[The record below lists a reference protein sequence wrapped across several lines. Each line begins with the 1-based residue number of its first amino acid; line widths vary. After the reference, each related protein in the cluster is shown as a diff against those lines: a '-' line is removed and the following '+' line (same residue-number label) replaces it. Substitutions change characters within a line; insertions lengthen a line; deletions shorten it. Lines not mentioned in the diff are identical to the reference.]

1 MDIVDDIAV
10 DDFCKIYYDS
20 IVYDNT
26 FWIGVQT
33 QKCPLDLWIYQEI
46 IFEVK
51 PDVII
56 ECGTY
61 KGGTSLYLASICEM
75 LEHGE
80 VITID
85 KNRVSQ
91 CCHARMIK
99 LHGSSISEEV
109 VADVNKLLVG
119 KDRVMVIL
127 DSSHVKSHVMKEL
140 EIYSQYVSVGSY
152 IIVEDTIVNGHPVN
166 SDYPDGGP
174 FEAVQ
179 EFLKKDNRFVVD
191 HSREKFYLTF
201 NKNGYLKRVQ

>member
-152 IIVEDTIVNGHPVN
+152 IIVEDTIVNGHPVWT
-166 SDYPDGGP
+166 DFGDGP
-174 FEAVQ
+174 MEAVG

-201 NKNGYLKRVQ
+201 NRNGYLKRVQ